1 MANDPSE
8 LPDQTVGAR
17 LHRTNND
24 TKNNAKAVSMEVLQ
38 ARMAEGIDLSLVT
51 KQAHWNLKGP
61 QFIGVHTMLDTF
73 RTEQDEWVDMMAER
87 ITQLG
92 GTARGTVQEVNRET
106 GLPPY
111 PTDIYAVADHVK
123 ALIDRYAQ
131 FANAVRQNIDDTDEA
146 GDPGTADLL
155 TEVSRAIDKQLWFLE
170 AHGQEPSGT
179 FRT

>member
-1 MANDPSE
+1 M
-8 LPDQTVGAR
+8 
-17 LHRTNND
+17 
-24 TKNNAKAVSMEVLQ
+24 
-38 ARMAEGIDLSLVT
+38 
-51 KQAHWNLKGP
+51 
-61 QFIGVHTMLDTF
+61 
-73 RTEQDEWVDMMAER
+73 
-87 ITQLG
+87 
-92 GTARGTVQEVNRET
+92 QEVSRDT

-155 TEVSRAIDKQLWFLE
+155 TEVSRGIDKQLWFLE

>member
-1 MANDPSE
+1 MAKDPSE

-17 LHRTNND
+17 LHQTNND
-24 TKNNAKAVSMEVLQ
+24 TQNNAKAVAMEVLQ
-38 ARMAEGIDLSLVT
+38 ARMAEGIDIALIT

-73 RTEQDEWVDMMAER
+73 RTEQDEWVDTMAER

-106 GLPPY
+106 SLPPY

-123 ALIDRYAQ
+123 ALIDRYAK

-155 TEVSRAIDKQLWFLE
+155 TEISRGIDKQLWFLE
-170 AHGQEPSGT
+170 AHGQEPSGN